1 VQLLFRI
8 LAMAALWQPI
18 TACAEFQPDAPRRI
32 TADVIDATA
41 FGVKGDG
48 ITDDT
53 HSLQAA
59 IDATAAR
66 HGILVLPSGVYLSG
80 SLFLKSGMALRL
92 DKDARL
98 VGVQSLV
105 GYPRL
110 PTRVAGIEMTWPA
123 ALLNIVGQRDVK
135 IYGEGTIDGNGKV
148 FWDSYWSLRTAYE
161 PKGLRWASDYDAER
175 PRLIQIMNSSRVQLG
190 QGLTLTRSGFWTVHI
205 VYSHDIKV
213 SDITIRNNVDGK
225 GPSTDGIDIDSS
237 RRVLIEGADIDT
249 NDDAI
254 CLKAGRDADGLRV
267 NRPTEKV
274 LIRNSTIRA
283 AAAGVTIGSE
293 TSGSVRNVEV
303 YGLTV
308 LGPAGNGVLF
318 KSAHTRGGTV
328 SDINIHNI
336 GVRNVRTAIHVDLNW
351 NPAYSYAIIP
361 PGTDPIPAY
370 WKVLTTPVTHAQG
383 LPHFRNIHISD
394 LTARNS
400 KTALLIEAYPDAP
413 VENIYLDRM
422 DIEADTAG
430 VIRHARG
437 IHFSH
442 VNLVAHDAKLLTLED
457 TARITGLP

>member
-1 VQLLFRI
+1 
-8 LAMAALWQPI
+8 MAALWQPI
-18 TACAEFQPDAPRRI
+18 AAHAEFQPDAPRRI
-32 TADVIDATA
+32 TADVIDAMA
-41 FGVKGDG
+41 FGAKGDG
-48 ITDDT
+48 VADDT
-53 HSLQAA
+53 SSLQAA
-59 IDATAAR
+59 IDAAAAR
-66 HGILVLPSGVYLSG
+66 HGILVLRPGVYLSG

-98 VGVQSLV
+98 VGVQSLS

-123 ALLNIVGQRDVK
+123 ALLNVIGQSDVK

-148 FWDSYWSLRTAYE
+148 FWDSYWTLRSAYE

-175 PRLIQIMNSSRVQLG
+175 PRLIQILNSSRVQLG
-190 QGLTLTRSGFWTVHI
+190 QGLMLTRSGFWTVHI

-213 SDITIRNNVDGK
+213 SAITIRNNVDGR

-237 RRVLIEGADIDT
+237 RRVLIEGADIDV

-293 TSGSVRNVEV
+293 TSGGVRDVEV

-318 KSAHTRGGTV
+318 KSAHTRGGRV
-328 SDINIHNI
+328 SDISIHNI
-336 GVRNVRTAIHVDLNW
+336 DVRNARTAIHVDLNW

-361 PGTDPIPAY
+361 PGTDSFPAY
-370 WKVLTTPVTHAQG
+370 WKVLATPVPHAQG
-383 LPHFRNIHISD
+383 LPHFRNIRISN
-394 LTARNS
+394 LTARDS
-400 KTALLIEAYPDAP
+400 KTALLIEAYPDAA
-413 VENIYLDRM
+413 VENIYLDRI

-430 VIRHARG
+430 IIRHARG
-437 IHFSH
+437 IHFRH
-442 VNLVAHDAKLLTLED
+442 FNLVAHDAKPLILED
-457 TARITGLP
+457 TSKITGLP